1 MIPGHPGPGGRLG
14 TKDDVRALKE
24 YMTDVSNVAKQL
36 ADERKCLNDDAMRA
50 VKLPKYEGWMRTTRI
65 CSATCNGSA
74 NTGDADIEAHFI
86 ACAALCRSRSRLDR
100 DQPRAINAGTAA
112 PAVESSIRI
121 ILIDDSACRQMHCSP
136 STTRAPL
143 ALDARTDR
151 TTARTHALI
160 GHPNVGKSVIFH
172 RLTGTYVNV
181 SNYPGTTVEVAR
193 ATARFAR
200 DTDVLDTPGVL
211 TLPARSDDERA
222 TVRALLHEDL
232 RALVQIGDAK
242 HLRRTLALT
251 LTLADTGLP
260 LVLALNMHDESTARG
275 VAIDAAALARALSID
290 VVMTVATAGEG
301 IDALVHALRAP
312 RVAQPAFTYPPPL
325 ERAIAEAARLID
337 ARIAH
342 PPIASRALAVLFLGD
357 DHEVE
362 QWLAAQL
369 GADLRLL
376 IELRERAVADHAA
389 GLPGALAA
397 ARSAAADA
405 ITATMMRSGAKPP
418 MPLATKIGRLVV
430 HRVWSVPILMAVLY
444 AVYAF
449 VGVFGAGTLVKWTE
463 EGLFGGVLNPAVT
476 AFVTA
481 YAPWPWLA
489 DLLVGP
495 YGLWTM
501 GMTYAIALILPIVTT
516 FFIAFGLLEDSGYFS
531 RLSVLANRAFA
542 VIGLN
547 GRAVLPM
554 VLGLGCVTMATLTTR
569 ILHTRRERLIATFLM
584 ALAIPCSAQLGVVM
598 GMLGA
603 VGFGGTL
610 AWVATLVITMLGAGW
625 LAAKLIPGRRIPLV
639 TEMPPMRLPVAA
651 NVLKKT
657 VGRLRWYL
665 VEVIPLFLF
674 GTFLMFALDRIGALP
689 WIIARGEP
697 LVTGWLGLP
706 KEASA
711 AFVMGFL
718 RRDFGATGLFAMG
731 NALTPVQMVVGMVT
745 ITLFVPCIASVMII
759 VKEQGLRTAALML
772 ALIMPTAFAVGGA
785 ANWVLRALA

>member
-1 MIPGHPGPGGRLG
+1 M
-14 TKDDVRALKE
+14 D
-24 YMTDVSNVAKQL
+24 
-36 ADERKCLNDDAMRA
+36 C
-50 VKLPKYEGWMRTTRI
+50 
-65 CSATCNGSA
+65 CSS
-74 NTGDADIEAHFI
+74 
-86 ACAALCRSRSRLDR
+86 S
-100 DQPRAINAGTAA
+100 TAA
-112 PAVESSIRI
+112 VPF
-121 ILIDDSACRQMHCSP
+121 DSP
-136 STTRAPL
+136 PERAS
-143 ALDARTDR
+143 
-151 TTARTHALI
+151 ARTHALV

-193 ATARFAR
+193 ATARYAPG
-200 DTDVLDTPGVL
+200 TDVLDTPGVL

-222 TVRALLHEDL
+222 TMRALLHEEL
-232 RALVQIGDAK
+232 RALIQIGDAK

-251 LTLADTGLP
+251 LTLAETGLP
-260 LVLALNMHDESTARG
+260 LAIALNMHDESTSRG
-275 VAIDAAALARALSID
+275 VSIDAVALARELGVD
-290 VVMTVATAGEG
+290 VVTTVATAGEG
-301 IDALVHALRAP
+301 IAALVHALRAP
-312 RVAQPAFTYPPPL
+312 RIAAPSFAYPATI
-325 ERAIAEAARLID
+325 ERAIAHATATID

-342 PPIASRALAVLFLGD
+342 PPIASRALATLFLGGD
-357 DHEVE
+357 REVE
-362 QWLAAQL
+362 QWLAARL
-369 GADLRLL
+369 GADVRPL
-376 IELRERAVADHAA
+376 IELRERADAEHGGDVA
-389 GLPGALAA
+389 GALSA

-405 ITATMMRSGAKPP
+405 IAARVLRSGAKAPL
-418 MPLATKIGRLVV
+418 PLAARVGRLVI
-430 HRVWSVPILMAVLY
+430 HRVWSVPILLATLF
-444 AVYAF
+444 AVYEF

-463 EGLFGGVLNPAVT
+463 EGLFGSVINPAVT
-476 AFVTA
+476 ALVTA

-489 DLLVGP
+489 DLIVGQ

-542 VIGLN
+542 AIGLN

-554 VLGLGCVTMATLTTR
+554 VLGLGCVTMGTLTTR

-598 GMLGA
+598 GMLGS

-610 AWVATLVITMLGAGW
+610 AWVGSLVVTLLAAGW
-625 LAAKLIPGRRIPLV
+625 LAAKLVPGRRIPLV

-657 VGRLRWYL
+657 AGRLRWYL
-665 VEVIPLFLF
+665 VEVIPLFLI
-674 GTFLMFALDRIGALP
+674 GTLIMFTLDRLGALP
-689 WIIARGEP
+689 WIIERGEP

-731 NALTPVQMVVGMVT
+731 HLLTPVQTVVGMVT
-745 ITLFVPCIASVMII
+745 ITLFVPCIASVMMI
-759 VKEQGLRTAALML
+759 VKEQGVRTAALML
-772 ALIMPTAFAVGGA
+772 ALIMPTAFAIGGLT
-785 ANWVLRALA
+785 NVVLRALG